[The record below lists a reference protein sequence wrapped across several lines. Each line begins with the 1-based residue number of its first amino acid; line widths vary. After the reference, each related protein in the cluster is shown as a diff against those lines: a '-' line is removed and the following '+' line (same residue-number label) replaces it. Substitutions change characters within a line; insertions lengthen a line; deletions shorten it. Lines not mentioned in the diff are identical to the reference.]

1 MTERIDKLRPTQP
14 FLVLETQDF
23 QHEIYL
29 KHGISHFYTFRLD
42 KTKNIMAVP
51 DSCVDMLFEYDGKS
65 MTASAIGSPI
75 KGVEIEWKGKRE
87 YFSR

>member
-23 QHEIYL
+23 QQEIYL

-42 KTKNIMAVP
+42 KTKNIQFVYF
-51 DSCVDMLFEYDGKS
+51 LLKIKS
-65 MTASAIGSPI
+65 ILH
-75 KGVEIEWKGKRE
+75 
-87 YFSR
+87 